1 MKMLKGIQYAHARI
15 PIKWKLTL
23 WAAVLLFFFFA
34 AYNVTQYMLMSRWI
48 VNQEKMDMEQ
58 EMREIL
64 DYFLENER
72 LLEENEL
79 FQVRNYLYRVNKS
92 NQLIRLFDGENR
104 RLLIVSNDIPES
116 WTDGLNVP
124 TTGVTALSQGGHS
137 LLVLRSPLHM
147 AGFKGTIEIARSREE
162 YRQLQVRLIHVM
174 VAFAASAAVLSILGG
189 QALARQLLRPLQ
201 ALTATIKNIRQ
212 RGLQERMPP
221 GSNTDELST
230 LGSLF
235 NSMMDEVERAFQQ
248 QSQFVQDAAHE
259 LWTPVTI
266 IEGHLA
272 LLDRW
277 GKENPA
283 VLEESLQASLQELLR
298 LKGLVQE
305 LLALMN
311 AECGELEEMGR
322 VADPAG
328 MIRQII
334 RNMLLLYPAF
344 RFQMRVEELSGIS
357 LDISVQHLEQ
367 ILLIILDNAVKYSE
381 DARIVEISGVVN
393 ASGEAHIRIRDYGTG
408 IPAEDLPYVMDRF
421 FRVDKVR
428 RRGQG
433 GNGLGLSIAKR
444 LAERHNGSIA
454 ISSKEGEG
462 TAVTIIL
469 PALASGK

>member
-1 MKMLKGIQYAHARI
+1 MNMLPKIRRIHSRI
-15 PIKWKLTL
+15 PIKWKLAL
-23 WAAVLLFFFFA
+23 WAAILLFLFFA

-64 DYFLENER
+64 DYFLENEK
-72 LLEENEL
+72 LLEDNEL

-92 NQLIRLFDGENR
+92 NQVIRLMDEQGR
-104 RLLIVSNDIPES
+104 RMLAVTNDIPES
-116 WTDGLNVP
+116 WIDNIMAP
-124 TTGVTALSQGGHS
+124 TTGVTALRQSGQS
-137 LLVLRSPLHM
+137 LLLLRSPLHT
-147 AGFKGTIEIARSREE
+147 ADFKGTVEIARSREE
-162 YRQLQVRLIHVM
+162 YRKLRVRLIHVM

-189 QALARQLLRPLQ
+189 QVLARQLLRPLQ
-201 ALTATIKNIRQ
+201 ALAATIKNIRQ

-230 LGSLF
+230 LSNMF
-235 NSMMDEVERAFQQ
+235 NTMMDEVERAFQQ

-272 LLDRW
+272 LLERW

-283 VLEESLQASLQELLR
+283 VLEESLQASIQELLR

-311 AECGELEEMGR
+311 AESGELEEMGR
-322 VADPAG
+322 VADPVG
-328 MIRQII
+328 MIRHIV

-344 RFQMRVEELSGIS
+344 RFQVRVDELFGVS

-367 ILLIILDNAVKYSE
+367 ILLIILDNAVKYSGN
-381 DARIVEISGVVN
+381 ARSVEIAGVVG
-393 ASGEAHIRIRDYGTG
+393 APEEIHIRIKDYGIG
-408 IPAEDLPYVMDRF
+408 IPADDLPYVLDRF
-421 FRVDKVR
+421 YRVDKVR

-444 LAERHNGSIA
+444 LAERHSGSIT
-454 ISSKEGEG
+454 ISSTEGEG
-462 TAVTIIL
+462 TEVTVTL
-469 PALASGK
+469 PAIVEA

>member
-1 MKMLKGIQYAHARI
+1 MTMLQRIKRCHARI
-15 PIKWKLTL
+15 PIKWRLTL

-64 DYFLENER
+64 DYFLENEK

-92 NQLIRLFDGENR
+92 NQVIRLLDREDR
-104 RLLIVSNDIPES
+104 RILAVTNTIPES
-116 WTDGLNVP
+116 WIDSFTAE
-124 TTGVTALSQGGHS
+124 TTGVTSMRQSGQS
-137 LLVLRSPLHM
+137 LLLLRTPLHM
-147 AGFKGTIEIARSREE
+147 SSFQGTVEIVRSRED
-162 YRQLQVRLIHVM
+162 YGRLRVRLVHVM

-189 QALARQLLRPLQ
+189 QVLARQVLRPLQ
-201 ALTATIKNIRQ
+201 TLAVTIRNIRQ
-212 RGLQERMPP
+212 RGLHERMPP

-230 LGSLF
+230 LSNMF
-235 NSMMDEVERAFQQ
+235 NTMMDELERAFQQ

-272 LLDRW
+272 LLERW

-283 VLEESLQASLQELLR
+283 VLEESLQASIQELLR

-311 AECGELEEMGR
+311 AERGDLEEQGR
-322 VADPAG
+322 VVDPVG

-344 RFQMRVEELSGIS
+344 RFHVRVDDLSGTS
-357 LDISVQHLEQ
+357 LNISVQHLEQ
-367 ILLIILDNAVKYSE
+367 ILLIILDNALKY
-381 DARIVEISGVVN
+381 
-393 ASGEAHIRIRDYGTG
+393 SGEARTVEIWGSLQFPDKAQIYIKDYGIG
-408 IPAEDLPYVMDRF
+408 IPAEDLPFVTDRF
-421 FRVDKVR
+421 YRVDKVR

-444 LAERHNGSIA
+444 LAERHNGSV
-454 ISSKEGEG
+454 SVNSKEGEG
-462 TAVTIIL
+462 TTVTVIL
-469 PALASGK
+469 PANVE